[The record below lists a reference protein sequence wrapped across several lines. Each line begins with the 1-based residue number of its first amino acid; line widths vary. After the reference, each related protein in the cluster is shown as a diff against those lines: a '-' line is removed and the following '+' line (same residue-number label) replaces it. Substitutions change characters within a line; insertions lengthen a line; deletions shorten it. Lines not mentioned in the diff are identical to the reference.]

1 MTTEKW
7 KIAWSEKPTRL
18 VSECC
23 EDRKKELHLYSHLHS
38 GLPLPTWPCRTV
50 VLPPLPHF
58 AEPTWVPSGP
68 ALCPRAP
75 HSLSGLPASCLR
87 SGRRGG
93 GVFTVMWLGD
103 RHFFPSLTLKGVQY
117 RGRLYFCPLT
127 PGRKRLMW
135 L

>member
-7 KIAWSEKPTRL
+7 KIAWTEKPTRL

-23 EDRKKELHLYSHLHS
+23 EDRKKELHLYGHPHS
-38 GLPLPTWPCRTV
+38 GLPLPTWPCRSV
-50 VLPPLPHF
+50 VLPPLPQF
-58 AEPTWVPSGP
+58 ADPSWVPSGP
-68 ALCPRAP
+68 TLCPPLAAFLVCP
-75 HSLSGLPASCLR
+75 QVVCTAG
-87 SGRRGG
+87 GRGW
-93 GVFTVMWLGD
+93 VFTVMWLGD
-103 RHFFPSLTLKGVQY
+103 RHLFPSLTLKGVQY